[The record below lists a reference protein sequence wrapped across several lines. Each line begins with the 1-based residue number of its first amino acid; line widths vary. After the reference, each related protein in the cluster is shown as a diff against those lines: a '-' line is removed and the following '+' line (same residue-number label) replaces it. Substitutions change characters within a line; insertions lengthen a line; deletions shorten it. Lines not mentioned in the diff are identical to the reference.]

1 MVFNSILHDMKF
13 VGEITDPIH
22 KFIRFT
28 ELEKK
33 IIDSNVFQR
42 LRRIKQLAGAHLV
55 YPAAQHSRFEHSLG
69 TMHVA
74 GLAGEHL
81 FSIGVIDKESIQELR
96 VASLLHDIGHG
107 PFSHLFEEALKV
119 TGNSNHET
127 LGAKIICKTELGD
140 ILSDYGFSPQTI
152 SEISFGNSK
161 VKFKNE
167 IISGSL
173 SSDLMDYLPRDGYFT
188 GVEYGKVDYNRIIN
202 SFRVTDSKSLALD
215 ISSFYSFESMIISRF
230 EMFRAVYFHKTVRSA
245 EVMLLHSILLSS
257 DILNLKGLALTD
269 YLNLTDESI
278 ICTISSSRNNKA
290 AQEMIS
296 NYLDRKLLKCVY
308 ERFIRKRD
316 NYTKLNR
323 DKIEELRLEIAR
335 LAKIDEKKIFLD
347 TYGISLVPLAPNKQ
361 EMKSIL
367 LVSEDEFFKQ
377 PVSNLPLVNSI
388 TGYLDMIR
396 VYTNHKDRKKIT
408 KISKDVLDKELP
420 EKQ

>member
-1 MVFNSILHDMKF
+1 MKF

-55 YPAAQHSRFEHSLG
+55 YPGAQHSRFEHSLG

-81 FSIGVIDKESIQELR
+81 FSMGVIDKESIQELR

-107 PFSHLFEEALKV
+107 PFSHLFEEALMV

-173 SSDLMDYLPRDGYFT
+173 SSDLMDYLPRDGFFT

-257 DILNLKGLALTD
+257 DILNLKALALTD

-308 ERFIRKRD
+308 ERFIRKQD

-335 LAKIDEKKIFLD
+335 LANIDEKKIFLD
-347 TYGISLVPLAPNKQ
+347 TYGISLVPLAPNKK

-408 KISKDVLDKELP
+408 NISKDVLDKELP
-420 EKQ
+420 KKQ

>member
-1 MVFNSILHDMKF
+1 MKY
-13 VGEITDPIH
+13 VGEIADPIH
-22 KFIRFT
+22 KYIRFT

-33 IIDSNVFQR
+33 IIDSKVFQR

-69 TMHVA
+69 TMHLA

-81 FSIGVIDKESIQELR
+81 FSMGVLDNESIQELR
-96 VASLLHDIGHG
+96 IASLLHDIGHG

-119 TGNSNHET
+119 TSNKNHENI
-127 LGAKIICKTELGD
+127 GSEIICKTEISD
-140 ILSDYGFSPQTI
+140 ILLSFGYSPTNI
-152 SEISFGNSK
+152 SEISFGQSK
-161 VKFKNE
+161 IKFKNE

-173 SSDLMDYLPRDGYFT
+173 SSDLMDYLPRDGFFT

-202 SFRVTDSKSLALD
+202 SFRVTNNDNLALD
-215 ISSFYSFESMIISRF
+215 ISSSYSFESMIISRY

-245 EVMLLHSILLSS
+245 EVMLLHSLLLSS
-257 DILNLKGLALTD
+257 DILNLNNITLKD
-269 YLNLTDESI
+269 HLNLTDDNILWNILSSI
-278 ICTISSSRNNKA
+278 NNEMAK
-290 AQEMIS
+290 EMIS

-316 NYTKLNR
+316 NLTQLNSER
-323 DKIEELRLEIAR
+323 IEELRLQIAR
-335 LAKIDEKKIFLD
+335 LSNIDEGKIFLD
-347 TYGISLVPLAPNKQ
+347 TSGISLVPLAPNKQ

-408 KISKDVLDKELP
+408 NISKQVLDKELP
-420 EKQ
+420 ERL

>member
-1 MVFNSILHDMKF
+1 MKF
-13 VGEITDPIH
+13 VGEIADPIH
-22 KFIRFT
+22 KYIRFT

-33 IIDSNVFQR
+33 IIDSKVFQR

-69 TMHVA
+69 TMHLA

-81 FSIGVIDKESIQELR
+81 FSIGVLDKESIQELR
-96 VASLLHDIGHG
+96 VAALLHDIGHG

-119 TGNSNHET
+119 SSNKNHESI
-127 LGAKIICKTELGD
+127 GAEIICKTELSD
-140 ILSDYGFSPQTI
+140 ILSSFGYSPSVI
-152 SEISFGNSK
+152 SEISLGNSK

-173 SSDLMDYLPRDGYFT
+173 SSDLMDYLPRDGFFT

-202 SFRVTDSKSLALD
+202 SFRVTNNDSLALD
-215 ISSFYSFESMIISRF
+215 TSSFYSFESMIISRY

-245 EVMLLHSILLSS
+245 EVMLLHSLLLSS
-257 DILNLKGLALTD
+257 KILNLSKISLADYLKLTD
-269 YLNLTDESI
+269 DSI
-278 ICTISSSRNNKA
+278 LWKISSSPNNEMAK
-290 AQEMIS
+290 QMIS
-296 NYLDRKLLKCVY
+296 NYLERKLLKCVY

-316 NYTKLNR
+316 NFTKLNR
-323 DKIEELRLEIAR
+323 DKIEELRLKIAR
-335 LAKIDEKKIFLD
+335 LSNTDEKKIFLD

-408 KISKDVLDKELP
+408 NISKNVLGKELP
-420 EKQ
+420 EK

>member
-1 MVFNSILHDMKF
+1 MKF
-13 VGEITDPIH
+13 VGEIADPIH

-28 ELEKK
+28 DLERK
-33 IIDSNVFQR
+33 IIDSSVFQR

-74 GLAGEHL
+74 GIAGEHL
-81 FSIGVIDKESIQELR
+81 FSIGAIDKDSIQELR
-96 VASLLHDIGHG
+96 AASLLHDIGHG

-119 TGNSNHET
+119 TGNKNHET
-127 LGAKIICKTELGD
+127 IGEEIICKTELSD
-140 ILSDYGFSPQTI
+140 ILSGFGYSPKTI

-173 SSDLMDYLPRDGYFT
+173 SSDLMDYLPRDGFFT

-202 SFRVTDSKSLALD
+202 SFRVTDNQNLALD

-257 DILNLKGLALTD
+257 EELNLPSLSLDDYLKLTD
-269 YLNLTDESI
+269 DSI
-278 ICTISSSRNNKA
+278 LGMMSSSQNNKIA
-290 AQEMIS
+290 KEMIS
-296 NYLDRKLLKCVY
+296 NYFERKLLKCVY

-323 DKIEELRLEIAR
+323 DKIEELRLKIAR
-335 LAKIDEKKIFLD
+335 LANIDERKIFLD
-347 TYGISLVPLAPNKQ
+347 TYGISLVPLAPNKK

-396 VYTNHKDRKKIT
+396 VYTNHKDRKNIT
-408 KISKDVLDKELP
+408 NISKDVLDKELP

>member
-1 MVFNSILHDMKF
+1 MKF
-13 VGEITDPIH
+13 VGEIADPIH
-22 KFIRFT
+22 KYIRFT

-33 IIDSNVFQR
+33 IIDSKVFQR

-69 TMHVA
+69 TMHLA

-81 FSIGVIDKESIQELR
+81 FSIGVLDKESIQELR
-96 VASLLHDIGHG
+96 VAALLHDIGHG

-119 TGNSNHET
+119 TSNKNHESI
-127 LGAKIICKTELGD
+127 GAEIICKTELSD
-140 ILSDYGFSPQTI
+140 ILSSFGYSPSVI
-152 SEISFGNSK
+152 SEISLGNSK

-173 SSDLMDYLPRDGYFT
+173 SSDLMDYLPRDGFFT

-202 SFRVTDSKSLALD
+202 SFRVTNNDSLALD
-215 ISSFYSFESMIISRF
+215 ISSFYSFESMIISRY

-245 EVMLLHSILLSS
+245 EVMLLHSLMLSS
-257 DILNLKGLALTD
+257 EILNLSKISLADYLKLTD
-269 YLNLTDESI
+269 DSI
-278 ICTISSSRNNKA
+278 LWKISSSPNNEMAK
-290 AQEMIS
+290 QMIS
-296 NYLDRKLLKCVY
+296 NYLERKLLKCVY

-316 NYTKLNR
+316 DFTKLNR
-323 DKIEELRLEIAR
+323 DKIEELRLKIAR
-335 LAKIDEKKIFLD
+335 LSNVDEKKIFLD

-408 KISKDVLDKELP
+408 NISKNVLGKELP
-420 EKQ
+420 EK

>member
-1 MVFNSILHDMKF
+1 MKF

-22 KFIRFT
+22 KYIRFT

-33 IIDSNVFQR
+33 IIDSKVFQR

-69 TMHVA
+69 TMHLA

-81 FSIGVIDKESIQELR
+81 FSIGVLDKESIQELR
-96 VASLLHDIGHG
+96 VAALLHDIGHG
-107 PFSHLFEEALKV
+107 PFSHLFEEALKA
-119 TGNSNHET
+119 TSNKNHESI
-127 LGAKIICKTELGD
+127 GAEIICKTELSD
-140 ILSDYGFSPQTI
+140 ILSGFGYSPSVI

-173 SSDLMDYLPRDGYFT
+173 SSDLMDYLPRDGFFT

-202 SFRVTDSKSLALD
+202 SFRVTNNGSLALD
-215 ISSFYSFESMIISRF
+215 ISSFYSFESMIISRY

-245 EVMLLHSILLSS
+245 EVMLLHSLLLSS
-257 DILNLKGLALTD
+257 EILNLSKISLTD
-269 YLNLTDESI
+269 YLKLTDDSI
-278 ICTISSSRNNKA
+278 LLKISSSPNN
-290 AQEMIS
+290 EMAKEMVS

-308 ERFIRKRD
+308 ERFVRKRD
-316 NYTKLNR
+316 NFTKLNR
-323 DKIEELRLEIAR
+323 DKIEELRLKIAR
-335 LAKIDEKKIFLD
+335 LSNIDEKKIFLD

-396 VYTNHKDRKKIT
+396 VYTNHKDRKKIAN
-408 KISKDVLDKELP
+408 ISKNVLDKELP
-420 EKQ
+420 EK

>member
-1 MVFNSILHDMKF
+1 MALNSLVDMKF
-13 VGEITDPIH
+13 VGEIADPIH

-28 ELEKK
+28 DLEKK
-33 IIDSNVFQR
+33 IIDSVVFQR

-81 FSIGVIDKESIQELR
+81 FSIGVIEKESIQELR

-119 TGNSNHET
+119 TGNRNHET
-127 LGAKIICKTELGD
+127 IGAEIICKTELSD
-140 ILSDYGFSPQTI
+140 ILSDFGYSPKSI

-173 SSDLMDYLPRDGYFT
+173 SADLMDYLPRDGFFT

-202 SFRVTDSKSLALD
+202 SFRVTDNESLALD
-215 ISSFYSFESMIISRF
+215 ISSFYSFESMMISRF

-257 DILNLKGLALTD
+257 EALSLSKLSLNDYLKLTD
-269 YLNLTDESI
+269 DSI
-278 ICTISSSRNNKA
+278 LWKIHSSQNNKIA
-290 AQEMIS
+290 KEMIS
-296 NYLDRKLLKCVY
+296 HYLERKLLKCVY

-323 DKIEELRLEIAR
+323 DKIEELRLKIAR
-335 LAKIDEKKIFLD
+335 LANIDERKIFLD
-347 TYGISLVPLAPNKQ
+347 TYGISLVPLAPNKK

-396 VYTNHKDRKKIT
+396 VYTNHKDRKNIT
-408 KISKDVLDKELP
+408 NISKDVLDKELP
-420 EKQ
+420 EK

>member
-1 MVFNSILHDMKF
+1 MALNSLVDMKF
-13 VGEITDPIH
+13 VGEIADPIH

-28 ELEKK
+28 DLEKK
-33 IIDSNVFQR
+33 IIDSVVFQR

-81 FSIGVIDKESIQELR
+81 FSIGVIEKESIQELR

-119 TGNSNHET
+119 TGNKNHET
-127 LGAKIICKTELGD
+127 IGAEIICKTELSD
-140 ILSDYGFSPQTI
+140 ILSGSGYSPKSI

-173 SSDLMDYLPRDGYFT
+173 SADLMDYLPRDGFFT

-202 SFRVTDSKSLALD
+202 SFRVTDNESLALD
-215 ISSFYSFESMIISRF
+215 ISSFYSFESMMISRF

-257 DILNLKGLALTD
+257 EALNLSKLSLNDYLKLTD
-269 YLNLTDESI
+269 DSI
-278 ICTISSSRNNKA
+278 LWKIYSSQNNKIA
-290 AQEMIS
+290 KEMIS
-296 NYLDRKLLKCVY
+296 HYLERKLLKCVY

-323 DKIEELRLEIAR
+323 DKIEELRLKIAR
-335 LAKIDEKKIFLD
+335 LANIDERKIFLD
-347 TYGISLVPLAPNKQ
+347 TYGISLVPLAPNKK

-396 VYTNHKDRKKIT
+396 VYTNHKDRKNIT
-408 KISKDVLDKELP
+408 NISKDVLDKELP
-420 EKQ
+420 EK

>member
-1 MVFNSILHDMKF
+1 MKF
-13 VGEITDPIH
+13 VGEIADPIH
-22 KFIRFT
+22 KYIRFT

-33 IIDSNVFQR
+33 IIDSKVFQR

-69 TMHVA
+69 TMHLA

-81 FSIGVIDKESIQELR
+81 FSIGVLDKESIQELR
-96 VASLLHDIGHG
+96 VAALLHDIGHG

-119 TGNSNHET
+119 TSNKNHESI
-127 LGAKIICKTELGD
+127 GAEIICKTELSD
-140 ILSDYGFSPQTI
+140 ILSSFGYSPSVI
-152 SEISFGNSK
+152 SEISLGNSK

-173 SSDLMDYLPRDGYFT
+173 SSDLMDYLPRDGFFT

-202 SFRVTDSKSLALD
+202 SFRVTNNDSLALD
-215 ISSFYSFESMIISRF
+215 ISSFYSFESMIISRY

-245 EVMLLHSILLSS
+245 EVMLLHSLLLSS
-257 DILNLKGLALTD
+257 KILNLSKISLADYLKLTD
-269 YLNLTDESI
+269 DSI
-278 ICTISSSRNNKA
+278 LWKISSSPNNEMAK
-290 AQEMIS
+290 QMIS
-296 NYLDRKLLKCVY
+296 NYLERKLLKCVY

-316 NYTKLNR
+316 NFTKLNR
-323 DKIEELRLEIAR
+323 DKIEELRLKIAR
-335 LAKIDEKKIFLD
+335 LSNTDEKKIFLD

-408 KISKDVLDKELP
+408 NVSKNVLGKELP
-420 EKQ
+420 EK

>member
-1 MVFNSILHDMKF
+1 MKF
-13 VGEITDPIH
+13 VGEIADPIH

-28 ELEKK
+28 DLEKK
-33 IIDSNVFQR
+33 IIDSSVFQR

-81 FSIGVIDKESIQELR
+81 FSLGVIDKESIQELR

-119 TGNSNHET
+119 TGNKNHET
-127 LGAKIICKTELGD
+127 IGEEIICKTELND
-140 ILSDYGFSPQTI
+140 ILSGFGYSGKTI

-173 SSDLMDYLPRDGYFT
+173 SADLMDYLPRDGFFT

-202 SFRVTDSKSLALD
+202 SFRVTDSQSLALD

-257 DILNLKGLALTD
+257 KELNLDNLSLEDYLKLTD
-269 YLNLTDESI
+269 DSI
-278 ICTISSSRNNKA
+278 LFKMSSSQNNKVA
-290 AQEMIS
+290 KEMIS
-296 NYLDRKLLKCVY
+296 NYLERKLLKCVY

-323 DKIEELRLEIAR
+323 DKIEELRLKIAR
-335 LAKIDEKKIFLD
+335 LANIDERKIFLD
-347 TYGISLVPLAPNKQ
+347 TYGISLVPLAPNKK

-396 VYTNHKDRKKIT
+396 VYTTHKDRKNIT
-408 KISKDVLDKELP
+408 NISKDVLDKELP

>member
-1 MVFNSILHDMKF
+1 MALNSLVDMKF
-13 VGEITDPIH
+13 VGEIADPIH

-28 ELEKK
+28 DLEKK
-33 IIDSNVFQR
+33 IIDSVVFQR

-81 FSIGVIDKESIQELR
+81 FSIGAIEKESIQELR

-119 TGNSNHET
+119 TGNKNHET
-127 LGAKIICKTELGD
+127 IGAEIICKTELSD
-140 ILSDYGFSPQTI
+140 ILSGSGYSPKSI

-173 SSDLMDYLPRDGYFT
+173 SADLMDYLPRDGFFT

-202 SFRVTDSKSLALD
+202 SFRVTDNESLALD
-215 ISSFYSFESMIISRF
+215 ISSFYSFESMMISRF

-257 DILNLKGLALTD
+257 EALNLSKLSLNDYLKLTD
-269 YLNLTDESI
+269 DSI
-278 ICTISSSRNNKA
+278 LWKIYSSHNNKIGK
-290 AQEMIS
+290 EMIS
-296 NYLDRKLLKCVY
+296 HYLERKLLKCVY

-323 DKIEELRLEIAR
+323 DKIEELRLKIAR
-335 LAKIDEKKIFLD
+335 LANIDERKIFLD
-347 TYGISLVPLAPNKQ
+347 TYGISLVPLAPNKK

-396 VYTNHKDRKKIT
+396 VYTNHKDRKNIT
-408 KISKDVLDKELP
+408 NISKDVLDKELP
-420 EKQ
+420 EK

>member
-1 MVFNSILHDMKF
+1 MKF
-13 VGEITDPIH
+13 VGEIADPIH

-28 ELEKK
+28 DLEKK
-33 IIDSNVFQR
+33 IIDSSVFQR

-81 FSIGVIDKESIQELR
+81 FSIGVMDKESIQELR

-107 PFSHLFEEALKV
+107 PFSHLFEEALNF
-119 TGNSNHET
+119 TGNKNHET
-127 LGAKIICKTELGD
+127 MGAEIICKTELND
-140 ILSDYGFSPQTI
+140 II
-152 SEISFGNSK
+152 SSFGYSAKKISAISFGHSK

-167 IISGSL
+167 LISGSL
-173 SSDLMDYLPRDGYFT
+173 SADLMDYLPRDGFFT

-202 SFRVTDSKSLALD
+202 SFRVTDNESLALD

-245 EVMLLHSILLSS
+245 EVMLLHSILLSAEK
-257 DILNLKGLALTD
+257 LNLARLSLDDYLKLTD
-269 YLNLTDESI
+269 DSI
-278 ICTISSSRNNKA
+278 LWMISTSKNNRIAK
-290 AQEMIS
+290 EMIS
-296 NYLDRKLLKCVY
+296 RYLERKLLKCVY

-323 DKIEELRLEIAR
+323 DKIEELRLKIAR
-335 LAKIDEKKIFLD
+335 LANIDERKIFLD
-347 TYGISLVPLAPNKQ
+347 TYGISLVPLAPNKK

-388 TGYLDMIR
+388 TGYLDTIR
-396 VYTNHKDRKKIT
+396 VYTNHKDRKNIT
-408 KISKDVLDKELP
+408 NISKDVLDKELP

>member
-1 MVFNSILHDMKF
+1 MKY
-13 VGEITDPIH
+13 VGEIADPIH
-22 KFIRFT
+22 KYIRFT

-33 IIDSNVFQR
+33 IIDSKVFQR

-69 TMHVA
+69 TMHLA

-81 FSIGVIDKESIQELR
+81 FSIGVLAKECIQELR
-96 VASLLHDIGHG
+96 IAALLHDIGHG
-107 PFSHLFEEALKV
+107 PFSHLFEEALKA
-119 TGNSNHET
+119 TSNKNHESI
-127 LGAKIICKTELGD
+127 GAEIICKTELSD
-140 ILSDYGFSPQTI
+140 ILSGFGYSPSVI

-173 SSDLMDYLPRDGYFT
+173 SSDLMDYLPRDGFFT

-202 SFRVTDSKSLALD
+202 SFRVTNNGSLALD
-215 ISSFYSFESMIISRF
+215 ISSFYSFESMIISRY

-245 EVMLLHSILLSS
+245 EVMLLHSLLLSNE
-257 DILNLKGLALTD
+257 ILNLSKISLTD
-269 YLNLTDESI
+269 YLKLTDDSI
-278 ICTISSSRNNKA
+278 LLKISSSPNN
-290 AQEMIS
+290 EMAKEMVS
-296 NYLDRKLLKCVY
+296 NYLERKLLKCVY

-316 NYTKLNR
+316 NFTKLSRN
-323 DKIEELRLEIAR
+323 KIEELRLKIAR
-335 LAKIDEKKIFLD
+335 LSNIDEKRIFLD

-396 VYTNHKDRKKIT
+396 VYTNHKDRKKIAN
-408 KISKDVLDKELP
+408 ISKNVLDKELP
-420 EKQ
+420 EK

>member
-1 MVFNSILHDMKF
+1 MKY
-13 VGEITDPIH
+13 VGEIADPIH
-22 KFIRFT
+22 KYIRFT

-33 IIDSNVFQR
+33 IIDSKVFQR

-69 TMHVA
+69 TMHLA

-81 FSIGVIDKESIQELR
+81 FSIGVLDKESIQELR
-96 VASLLHDIGHG
+96 IAALLHDIGHG
-107 PFSHLFEEALKV
+107 PFSHLFEEALKA
-119 TGNSNHET
+119 TSNKNHESI
-127 LGAKIICKTELGD
+127 GAEIICKTELSD
-140 ILSDYGFSPQTI
+140 ILSGFGYSPSVI

-173 SSDLMDYLPRDGYFT
+173 SSDLMDYLPRDGFFT

-202 SFRVTDSKSLALD
+202 SFRVTNNGSLALD
-215 ISSFYSFESMIISRF
+215 ISSFYSFESMIISRY

-245 EVMLLHSILLSS
+245 EVMLLHSLLLSS
-257 DILNLKGLALTD
+257 EILNLSKISLTD
-269 YLNLTDESI
+269 YLKLTDDSI
-278 ICTISSSRNNKA
+278 LLKISSSPNN
-290 AQEMIS
+290 EMAKEMVS
-296 NYLDRKLLKCVY
+296 NYLERKLLKCVY

-316 NYTKLNR
+316 NFTKLNR
-323 DKIEELRLEIAR
+323 DKIEELRLKIAR
-335 LAKIDEKKIFLD
+335 LSNIDEKRIFLD

-396 VYTNHKDRKKIT
+396 VYTNHKDRKKIAN
-408 KISKDVLDKELP
+408 ISKNVLDKELP
-420 EKQ
+420 EK

>member
-1 MVFNSILHDMKF
+1 MFIKINS
-13 VGEITDPIH
+13 
-22 KFIRFT
+22 
-28 ELEKK
+28 K
-33 IIDSNVFQR
+33 I
-42 LRRIKQLAGAHLV
+42 
-55 YPAAQHSRFEHSLG
+55 
-69 TMHVA
+69 
-74 GLAGEHL
+74 
-81 FSIGVIDKESIQELR
+81 
-96 VASLLHDIGHG
+96 
-107 PFSHLFEEALKV
+107 
-119 TGNSNHET
+119 
-127 LGAKIICKTELGD
+127 
-140 ILSDYGFSPQTI
+140 
-152 SEISFGNSK
+152 NSK

-257 DILNLKGLALTD
+257 DILNLRGLSLTD

-278 ICTISSSRNNKA
+278 ICSISSSQNNKVA
-290 AQEMIS
+290 KEMIS
-296 NYLDRKLLKCVY
+296 NYLDRRLLKCVY

>member
-1 MVFNSILHDMKF
+1 MKF
-13 VGEITDPIH
+13 VGEIADPIH

-33 IIDSNVFQR
+33 IIDSKVFQR

-69 TMHVA
+69 TMHLA

-81 FSIGVIDKESIQELR
+81 SSMGVIDRESIQELR

-119 TGNSNHET
+119 TGNKNHEII
-127 LGAKIICKTELGD
+127 GAEIIRKTELGD
-140 ILSDYGFSPQTI
+140 ILSGFGYSPATI
-152 SEISFGNSK
+152 SDISIGNSK

-173 SSDLMDYLPRDGYFT
+173 SSDMMDYLPRDGFFT

-202 SFRVTDSKSLALD
+202 SFRVTDDESLALD

-257 DILNLKGLALTD
+257 DIWNLSKISISDYLKLTD
-269 YLNLTDESI
+269 DSI
-278 ICTISSSRNNKA
+278 VWKISTSPNNKTA
-290 AQEMIS
+290 KEMIS

-323 DKIEELRLEIAR
+323 DKIEDLRLKIAR
-335 LAKIDEKKIFLD
+335 LSNIDERKIFLD

-367 LVSEDEFFKQ
+367 LVSEDEFFTQ

-396 VYTNHKDRKKIT
+396 VYTNHKDRKKIAN
-408 KISKDVLDKELP
+408 ISKGVLDKELP
-420 EKQ
+420 KK

>member
-1 MVFNSILHDMKF
+1 MKF
-13 VGEITDPIH
+13 VGEIADPIH
-22 KFIRFT
+22 KYIRFT

-33 IIDSNVFQR
+33 IIDSKVFQR

-69 TMHVA
+69 TMHLA

-81 FSIGVIDKESIQELR
+81 FSTGVLDKESIQELR
-96 VASLLHDIGHG
+96 AAALLHDIGHG
-107 PFSHLFEEALKV
+107 PFSHLFEEALKA
-119 TGNSNHET
+119 TSNKNHESI
-127 LGAKIICKTELGD
+127 GAEIICKTELSD
-140 ILSDYGFSPQTI
+140 ILSGFGYSPSVI

-173 SSDLMDYLPRDGYFT
+173 SSDLMDYLPRDGFFT
-188 GVEYGKVDYNRIIN
+188 GVEYGKVDHNRIIN
-202 SFRVTDSKSLALD
+202 SFRVTNNGSLALD
-215 ISSFYSFESMIISRF
+215 ISSFYSFESMIISRY

-245 EVMLLHSILLSS
+245 EVMLLHSLLLSS
-257 DILNLKGLALTD
+257 EILNLSKISLTD
-269 YLNLTDESI
+269 YLKLTDDSI
-278 ICTISSSRNNKA
+278 LLKISSSPNN
-290 AQEMIS
+290 EMAKEMVS
-296 NYLDRKLLKCVY
+296 NYMERKLLKCVY

-316 NYTKLNR
+316 NFTKLNR
-323 DKIEELRLEIAR
+323 DKIEELRLKIAR
-335 LAKIDEKKIFLD
+335 LSNIDEKRIFLD

-361 EMKSIL
+361 EMKSIV

-408 KISKDVLDKELP
+408 NISKNVLDKELP
-420 EKQ
+420 EK

>member
-1 MVFNSILHDMKF
+1 MKF
-13 VGEITDPIH
+13 VGEIADPIH
-22 KFIRFT
+22 KYIRFT

-33 IIDSNVFQR
+33 IIDSKVFQR

-69 TMHVA
+69 TMHLA

-81 FSIGVIDKESIQELR
+81 FSIGVLDKESIQELR
-96 VASLLHDIGHG
+96 IAALLHDIGHG
-107 PFSHLFEEALKV
+107 PFSHLFEEALKA
-119 TGNSNHET
+119 TSNKNHESI
-127 LGAKIICKTELGD
+127 GAEIICKTELSD
-140 ILSDYGFSPQTI
+140 ILSGFGYSPSVI

-173 SSDLMDYLPRDGYFT
+173 SSDLMDYLPRDGFFT

-202 SFRVTDSKSLALD
+202 SFRVTNNGSLALD
-215 ISSFYSFESMIISRF
+215 ISSFYSFESMIISRY

-245 EVMLLHSILLSS
+245 EVMLLHSLLLSS
-257 DILNLKGLALTD
+257 EILNLSKISLTD
-269 YLNLTDESI
+269 YLKLTDDSI
-278 ICTISSSRNNKA
+278 LLKISSSPNN
-290 AQEMIS
+290 EMAKEMVS
-296 NYLDRKLLKCVY
+296 NYLERKLLKCVY

-316 NYTKLNR
+316 NFTKLNR
-323 DKIEELRLEIAR
+323 DKIEELRLKIAR
-335 LAKIDEKKIFLD
+335 LSNIDEKRIFLD

-396 VYTNHKDRKKIT
+396 VYTNHKDRKKIAN
-408 KISKDVLDKELP
+408 ISKNVLGKELP
-420 EKQ
+420 EK

>member
-1 MVFNSILHDMKF
+1 MKF
-13 VGEITDPIH
+13 VGEIADPIH
-22 KFIRFT
+22 KYIRFT

-33 IIDSNVFQR
+33 IIDSKVFQR

-69 TMHVA
+69 TMHLA

-81 FSIGVIDKESIQELR
+81 FSIGALDKESIQELR
-96 VASLLHDIGHG
+96 VAALLHDIGHG
-107 PFSHLFEEALKV
+107 PFSHLFEEALKA
-119 TGNSNHET
+119 TSNKNHESI
-127 LGAKIICKTELGD
+127 GAEIICKTELSD
-140 ILSDYGFSPQTI
+140 FLSGFGYSPSVI

-173 SSDLMDYLPRDGYFT
+173 SSDLMDYLPRDGFFT

-202 SFRVTDSKSLALD
+202 SFRVTNNGSLALD
-215 ISSFYSFESMIISRF
+215 ISSFYSFESMIISRY

-245 EVMLLHSILLSS
+245 EVMLLHSLLLSS
-257 DILNLKGLALTD
+257 EILNLSKISLTD
-269 YLNLTDESI
+269 YLKLTDDSI
-278 ICTISSSRNNKA
+278 LLKISSLPNN
-290 AQEMIS
+290 EMAKEMVS
-296 NYLDRKLLKCVY
+296 NYLERKLLKCVY

-316 NYTKLNR
+316 NFTKLNR
-323 DKIEELRLEIAR
+323 DKIEELRLKIAR
-335 LAKIDEKKIFLD
+335 LSNIDEKRIFLD
-347 TYGISLVPLAPNKQ
+347 TYGMSLVPLAPNKQ

-396 VYTNHKDRKKIT
+396 VYTNHKDRKKIAN
-408 KISKDVLDKELP
+408 ISKNVLDKELP
-420 EKQ
+420 EK

>member
-1 MVFNSILHDMKF
+1 MLNSLVDMKF
-13 VGEITDPIH
+13 VGEIADPIH

-28 ELEKK
+28 DLEKK
-33 IIDSNVFQR
+33 IIDSVVFQR

-81 FSIGVIDKESIQELR
+81 FSIGVIEKESIQELR

-119 TGNSNHET
+119 TGNKNHET
-127 LGAKIICKTELGD
+127 IGAEIICKTELSD
-140 ILSDYGFSPQTI
+140 ILSGSGYSPKSI

-173 SSDLMDYLPRDGYFT
+173 SADLMDYLPRDGFFT

-202 SFRVTDSKSLALD
+202 SFRVTDNESLALD
-215 ISSFYSFESMIISRF
+215 ISSFYSFESMMISRF

-257 DILNLKGLALTD
+257 EALNLSKLSLNDYLKLTD
-269 YLNLTDESI
+269 DSI
-278 ICTISSSRNNKA
+278 LWKIYSSQNNKIA
-290 AQEMIS
+290 KEMIS
-296 NYLDRKLLKCVY
+296 HYLERKLLKCVY

-323 DKIEELRLEIAR
+323 DKIEELRLKIAR
-335 LAKIDEKKIFLD
+335 LANIDERKIFLD
-347 TYGISLVPLAPNKQ
+347 TYGISLVPLAPNKK

-396 VYTNHKDRKKIT
+396 VYTNHKDRKNIT
-408 KISKDVLDKELP
+408 NISKDVLDKELP

>member
-1 MVFNSILHDMKF
+1 MKF

-140 ILSDYGFSPQTI
+140 ILSDYGFSPRTI

-173 SSDLMDYLPRDGYFT
+173 SSDLMDYLPRDGFFT
-188 GVEYGKVDYNRIIN
+188 GVEYGKVDHNRIIN

-257 DILNLKGLALTD
+257 DILNLKELALTD
-269 YLNLTDESI
+269 YLKLTDESI

>member
-1 MVFNSILHDMKF
+1 MKF
-13 VGEITDPIH
+13 VGEIADPIH
-22 KFIRFT
+22 KYIRFT

-69 TMHVA
+69 TMHLA

-81 FSIGVIDKESIQELR
+81 FSIGVLDKESIQELR
-96 VASLLHDIGHG
+96 VAALLHDIGHG

-119 TGNSNHET
+119 TSNKNHESI
-127 LGAKIICKTELGD
+127 GAEIICKTELSD
-140 ILSDYGFSPQTI
+140 ILSSFGYSPSVI

-173 SSDLMDYLPRDGYFT
+173 SSDLMDYLPRDGFFT

-202 SFRVTDSKSLALD
+202 SFRVTNNDSLALD
-215 ISSFYSFESMIISRF
+215 ISSFYSFESMIISRY

-245 EVMLLHSILLSS
+245 EVMLLHSFLLSS
-257 DILNLKGLALTD
+257 EILNLSKISLTD
-269 YLNLTDESI
+269 YLKLTDDSI
-278 ICTISSSRNNKA
+278 LWKISSSPNNEMAK
-290 AQEMIS
+290 EMIS
-296 NYLDRKLLKCVY
+296 KYLERKLLKCVF

-316 NYTKLNR
+316 NFTKLNR
-323 DKIEELRLEIAR
+323 DKIEELRLKIAR
-335 LAKIDEKKIFLD
+335 LSNIDEKKIFLD

-408 KISKDVLDKELP
+408 NISKNVLDKELP
-420 EKQ
+420 EK

>member
-1 MVFNSILHDMKF
+1 MALNSLVDMKF
-13 VGEITDPIH
+13 VGEIADPIH

-28 ELEKK
+28 DLEKK
-33 IIDSNVFQR
+33 IIDSVVFQR

-81 FSIGVIDKESIQELR
+81 FSIGVIEKESIQELR

-119 TGNSNHET
+119 TGNKNHET
-127 LGAKIICKTELGD
+127 IGAEIICKTELSD
-140 ILSDYGFSPQTI
+140 ILSDSGYSPKSV

-173 SSDLMDYLPRDGYFT
+173 SADLMDYLPRDGFFT

-202 SFRVTDSKSLALD
+202 SFRVTDNESLALD
-215 ISSFYSFESMIISRF
+215 ISSFYSFESMMISRF

-257 DILNLKGLALTD
+257 EALNLSKLSLNDYLKLTD
-269 YLNLTDESI
+269 DSI
-278 ICTISSSRNNKA
+278 LWKIYSSHNNKIA
-290 AQEMIS
+290 KEMIS
-296 NYLDRKLLKCVY
+296 HYLERKLLKCVY

-323 DKIEELRLEIAR
+323 DKIEELRLKIAR
-335 LAKIDEKKIFLD
+335 LANIDERKIFLD
-347 TYGISLVPLAPNKQ
+347 TYGISLVPLAPNKK

-396 VYTNHKDRKKIT
+396 VYTNHKDRKNIT
-408 KISKDVLDKELP
+408 NISKDVLDKELP
-420 EKQ
+420 EK

>member
-1 MVFNSILHDMKF
+1 MPFNCIQGMKF
-13 VGEITDPIH
+13 VGEIADPIH

-28 ELEKK
+28 DLERK
-33 IIDSNVFQR
+33 IIDSSVFQR

-74 GLAGEHL
+74 GIAGEHL
-81 FSIGVIDKESIQELR
+81 FSIGAIDKDSIQELR
-96 VASLLHDIGHG
+96 AASLLHDIGHG

-119 TGNSNHET
+119 TGNKNHET
-127 LGAKIICKTELGD
+127 IGEEIICKTELSD
-140 ILSDYGFSPQTI
+140 ILSGFGYSPKTI

-173 SSDLMDYLPRDGYFT
+173 SSDLMDYLPRDGFFT

-202 SFRVTDSKSLALD
+202 SFRVTDNQNLALD

-257 DILNLKGLALTD
+257 EELNLPSLSLDYYLKLTD
-269 YLNLTDESI
+269 DSI
-278 ICTISSSRNNKA
+278 LWMMSSSQNNKIA
-290 AQEMIS
+290 KEMIS
-296 NYLDRKLLKCVY
+296 NYFERKLLKCVY

-323 DKIEELRLEIAR
+323 DKIEELRLKIAR
-335 LAKIDEKKIFLD
+335 LANIDERKIFLD
-347 TYGISLVPLAPNKQ
+347 TYGISLVPLAPNKK

-396 VYTNHKDRKKIT
+396 VYTNHKDRKNIT
-408 KISKDVLDKELP
+408 NISKDVLDKELP

>member
-1 MVFNSILHDMKF
+1 MKY
-13 VGEITDPIH
+13 VGEIADPIH
-22 KFIRFT
+22 KYIRFT

-33 IIDSNVFQR
+33 IIDSKVFQR

-69 TMHVA
+69 TMHLA

-81 FSIGVIDKESIQELR
+81 FSMGVLDNESIQELR
-96 VASLLHDIGHG
+96 IASLLHDIGHG

-119 TGNSNHET
+119 TSNKNHENI
-127 LGAKIICKTELGD
+127 GSEIICKTEISD
-140 ILSDYGFSPQTI
+140 ILLSFGYSPTNI
-152 SEISFGNSK
+152 SEISFGQSK
-161 VKFKNE
+161 IKFKNE

-173 SSDLMDYLPRDGYFT
+173 SSDLMDYLPRDGFFT

-202 SFRVTDSKSLALD
+202 SFRVTNNDNLALD
-215 ISSFYSFESMIISRF
+215 ISSSYSFESMIISRY

-245 EVMLLHSILLSS
+245 EVMLLHSLLLSS
-257 DILNLKGLALTD
+257 DILNLNNITLKD
-269 YLNLTDESI
+269 HLNLTDDNILWNILSSI
-278 ICTISSSRNNKA
+278 NNEMAK
-290 AQEMIS
+290 EMIS

-316 NYTKLNR
+316 NLTQLNR
-323 DKIEELRLEIAR
+323 ERIEELRLQIAR
-335 LAKIDEKKIFLD
+335 LSNIDEGKIFLD
-347 TYGISLVPLAPNKQ
+347 TSGISLVPLAPNKQ

-408 KISKDVLDKELP
+408 NISKQVLDKELP
-420 EKQ
+420 ERQ

>member
-1 MVFNSILHDMKF
+1 MKF
-13 VGEITDPIH
+13 VGEIADPIH

-28 ELEKK
+28 DLERK
-33 IIDSNVFQR
+33 IIDSSVFQR

-74 GLAGEHL
+74 GIAGEHL
-81 FSIGVIDKESIQELR
+81 FSIGAIDKESIQELR
-96 VASLLHDIGHG
+96 AASLLHDIGHG

-119 TGNSNHET
+119 TGNKNHET
-127 LGAKIICKTELGD
+127 IGEEIICKTELSD
-140 ILSDYGFSPQTI
+140 ILSGFGYSPKTI

-173 SSDLMDYLPRDGYFT
+173 SSDLMDYLPRDGFFT

-202 SFRVTDSKSLALD
+202 SFRVTDNQNLALD

-257 DILNLKGLALTD
+257 EELNLPSLSLDYYLKLTD
-269 YLNLTDESI
+269 DSI
-278 ICTISSSRNNKA
+278 LWMMSSSQNNKIA
-290 AQEMIS
+290 KEMIS
-296 NYLDRKLLKCVY
+296 NYFERKLLKCVY

-323 DKIEELRLEIAR
+323 DKIEELRLKIAR
-335 LAKIDEKKIFLD
+335 LANIDERKIFLD
-347 TYGISLVPLAPNKQ
+347 TYGISLVPLAPNKK

-396 VYTNHKDRKKIT
+396 VYTNHKDRKNIT
-408 KISKDVLDKELP
+408 NISKDVLDKELP

>member
-1 MVFNSILHDMKF
+1 MKF
-13 VGEITDPIH
+13 VGEIADPIH
-22 KFIRFT
+22 KYIRFT

-33 IIDSNVFQR
+33 IIDSKVFQR

-69 TMHVA
+69 TMHLA

-81 FSIGVIDKESIQELR
+81 FSIGVLDKESIQELR
-96 VASLLHDIGHG
+96 IAALLHDIGHG
-107 PFSHLFEEALKV
+107 PFSHLFEEALKA
-119 TGNSNHET
+119 TSNKNHESI
-127 LGAKIICKTELGD
+127 GAEIICKTELSD
-140 ILSDYGFSPQTI
+140 ILSGFGYSPSVI

-173 SSDLMDYLPRDGYFT
+173 SSDLMDYLPRDGFFT

-202 SFRVTDSKSLALD
+202 SFRVTNNGSLALD
-215 ISSFYSFESMIISRF
+215 ISSFYSFESMIISRY

-245 EVMLLHSILLSS
+245 EVMLLHSLLLSS
-257 DILNLKGLALTD
+257 EILNLSKISLTD
-269 YLNLTDESI
+269 YLKLTDDSI
-278 ICTISSSRNNKA
+278 LLKISSSPNN
-290 AQEMIS
+290 EMAKEMVS
-296 NYLDRKLLKCVY
+296 NYLERKLLKCVY

-316 NYTKLNR
+316 NFTKLNR
-323 DKIEELRLEIAR
+323 NKIEELRLKIAR
-335 LAKIDEKKIFLD
+335 LSNIDEKKIFLD

-396 VYTNHKDRKKIT
+396 VYTNHKDRKKIAN
-408 KISKDVLDKELP
+408 ISKNVLDKELP
-420 EKQ
+420 EK

>member
-1 MVFNSILHDMKF
+1 MKF
-13 VGEITDPIH
+13 VGEIADPIH

-28 ELEKK
+28 DLEKK
-33 IIDSNVFQR
+33 IIDSVVFQR

-81 FSIGVIDKESIQELR
+81 FSIGAIEKESIQELR

-119 TGNSNHET
+119 TGNKNHET
-127 LGAKIICKTELGD
+127 IGAEIICKTELGD
-140 ILSDYGFSPQTI
+140 ILSGFGYSPKTI

-173 SSDLMDYLPRDGYFT
+173 SADLMDYLPRDGFFT
-188 GVEYGKVDYNRIIN
+188 GVEYGKVDYNRIIT
-202 SFRVTDSKSLALD
+202 SFRVTDNESLALD
-215 ISSFYSFESMIISRF
+215 ISSFYSFESMMISRF

-257 DILNLKGLALTD
+257 EALNLSKLSLNDYLKLTD
-269 YLNLTDESI
+269 DSI
-278 ICTISSSRNNKA
+278 LLKISSSENNKIA
-290 AQEMIS
+290 KEMIS
-296 NYLDRKLLKCVY
+296 NYLERKLLKCVY

-323 DKIEELRLEIAR
+323 DKIEELRLKIAR
-335 LAKIDEKKIFLD
+335 LANIDERKIFLD
-347 TYGISLVPLAPNKQ
+347 TYGISLVPLAPNKK

-396 VYTNHKDRKKIT
+396 VYTNHKDRKNIT
-408 KISKDVLDKELP
+408 NISKDVLDKELP

>member
-1 MVFNSILHDMKF
+1 MKF

-81 FSIGVIDKESIQELR
+81 FSMGVIDKESIQELR

-173 SSDLMDYLPRDGYFT
+173 SSDLMDYLPRDGFFT

-269 YLNLTDESI
+269 YLKLTDESI
-278 ICTISSSRNNKA
+278 ICKISSSQNNKA

-308 ERFIRKRD
+308 ERFIRKQD

-335 LAKIDEKKIFLD
+335 LANIDEKKIFLD
-347 TYGISLVPLAPNKQ
+347 TYGISLVPLAPNKK

-367 LVSEDEFFKQ
+367 LVSQDEFFKQ

-408 KISKDVLDKELP
+408 NISKDVLDKELP

>member
-1 MVFNSILHDMKF
+1 MKY
-13 VGEITDPIH
+13 VGEIADPIH
-22 KFIRFT
+22 KYIRFT

-33 IIDSNVFQR
+33 IIDSKVFQR

-69 TMHVA
+69 TMHLA

-81 FSIGVIDKESIQELR
+81 FSMGVLDNESIQELR
-96 VASLLHDIGHG
+96 IASLLHDIGHG

-119 TGNSNHET
+119 TSNKNHENI
-127 LGAKIICKTELGD
+127 GSEIICKTEISD
-140 ILSDYGFSPQTI
+140 ILLSFGYSPTNI
-152 SEISFGNSK
+152 SEISFGQSK
-161 VKFKNE
+161 IKFKNE

-173 SSDLMDYLPRDGYFT
+173 SSDLMDYLPRDGFFT

-202 SFRVTDSKSLALD
+202 SFRVTNNDNLALD
-215 ISSFYSFESMIISRF
+215 ISSSYSFESMIISRY

-245 EVMLLHSILLSS
+245 EVMLLHSLLLSS
-257 DILNLKGLALTD
+257 DILNLNNITLKD
-269 YLNLTDESI
+269 HLNLTDDNILWNILSSI
-278 ICTISSSRNNKA
+278 NNEMAK
-290 AQEMIS
+290 EMIS

-316 NYTKLNR
+316 NLTQLNSER
-323 DKIEELRLEIAR
+323 IEELRLQIAR
-335 LAKIDEKKIFLD
+335 LSNIDEGKIFLD
-347 TYGISLVPLAPNKQ
+347 TSGISLVPLAPNKQ

-408 KISKDVLDKELP
+408 NISKQVLDKELP
-420 EKQ
+420 ERQ

>member
-1 MVFNSILHDMKF
+1 MKF

-28 ELEKK
+28 DLEKK
-33 IIDSNVFQR
+33 IIDSSVFQR

-81 FSIGVIDKESIQELR
+81 FSLGVIDKESIQELR

-119 TGNSNHET
+119 TSKKNHET
-127 LGAKIICKTELGD
+127 IGADIICKTELSD
-140 ILSDYGFSPQTI
+140 ILSGFGYSAKTI

-173 SSDLMDYLPRDGYFT
+173 SADLMDYLPRDGFFT
-188 GVEYGKVDYNRIIN
+188 GVEYGKVDYNRIIS
-202 SFRVTDSKSLALD
+202 SFRVTDNQSLALD
-215 ISSFYSFESMIISRF
+215 ISSFYSFESMMVSRF

-257 DILNLKGLALTD
+257 EELNLASLSLDEYLKLTD
-269 YLNLTDESI
+269 DSI
-278 ICTISSSRNNKA
+278 LWMMSSAQNNKIA
-290 AQEMIS
+290 KEMIS
-296 NYLDRKLLKCVY
+296 NYLERKLLKCVY

-316 NYTKLNR
+316 NYSKLNR
-323 DKIEELRLEIAR
+323 DKIEELRLKIAR
-335 LAKIDEKKIFLD
+335 LANIDERKIFLD
-347 TYGISLVPLAPNKQ
+347 TYGISLVPLAPNKK

-396 VYTNHKDRKKIT
+396 VYTNHKDRKNIT
-408 KISKDVLDKELP
+408 NISKDVLDKELP